1 MTRLIDFLAKLDAH
15 SIFYSLSAPTQR
27 AIMVT
32 VVVPGERWEVEFF
45 EDHNVAVEAFRS
57 SGAISGPEKLDEL
70 FERFSD

>member
-1 MTRLIDFLAKLDAH
+1 
-15 SIFYSLSAPTQR
+15 
-27 AIMVT
+27 MVT